1 MQKKLKINKQN
12 LNIDQIKYLT
22 GLNLWNYGGICRAMM
37 IRQQQQ
43 REETM
48 TKKKITKKTKKKSK
62 KPVED
67 FNKFFRKKI
76 KEDFPGLKVKDIG
89 DGMTEISFN

>member
-37 IRQQQQ
+37 IRQQKQ

-48 TKKKITKKTKKKSK
+48 TKKKTIKKVK
-62 KPVED
+62 
-67 FNKFFRKKI
+67 RKKETEFQ
-76 KEDFPGLKVKDIG
+76 KGMKKHLNKRFSGLKFKNLG